1 MSWVEIVSDRYTLCH
16 GGVLLTEQV
25 RRVFTKTHETAAV
38 HLSHD
43 PVTSSGINLRALHD
57 IVGLILDVCC
67 RIFLVASNRCQQT
80 RLVVELP
87 LHVFE
92 GSIKLL
98 KLCM

>member
-1 MSWVEIVSDRYTLCH
+1 MSWVEIVCDRHTLCH
-16 GGVLLTEQV
+16 GGVLLAEQV
-25 RRVFTKTHETAAV
+25 RRVFTETHEAAAV

-43 PVTSSGINLRALHD
+43 PVTPSGINLRALHD
-57 IVGLILDVCC
+57 IIRLILYVCC
-67 RIFLVASNRCQQT
+67 GIFLVAGNRCQQT

-98 KLCM
+98 